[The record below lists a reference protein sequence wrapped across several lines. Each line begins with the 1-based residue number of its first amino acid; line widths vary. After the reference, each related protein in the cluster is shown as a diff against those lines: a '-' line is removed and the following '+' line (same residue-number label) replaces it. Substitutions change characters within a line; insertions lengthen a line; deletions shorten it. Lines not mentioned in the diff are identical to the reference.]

1 MRCVGRRRTQ
11 CPLDYLGNLIIVD
24 GSRAARAG
32 FVKQAITTILQ
43 ESAAPLADGVF
54 MDAKFGSHRLAWQT
68 NCTPQDRAAS
78 LR

>member
-1 MRCVGRRRTQ
+1 M
-11 CPLDYLGNLIIVD
+11 
-24 GSRAARAG
+24 
-32 FVKQAITTILQ
+32 
-43 ESAAPLADGVF
+43 F